1 MAPTIDERLRKMKK
15 IAIFFGA
22 AALAL
27 SARAQKTMTLAQC
40 IDYAVENNI
49 SVKRYANTVEQQ
61 RVQLS
66 TARNSRLPDLNAG
79 ASQSFNFGRGLNA
92 NNNYVNRNTQSTGLS
107 LQTSVPLLTGGR
119 IPGEIAMGR
128 LNLEAATADL
138 EHARQSL
145 AVQVAAA
152 YLQAVY
158 SAEVVKA
165 NEAQVALSRVQQER
179 LEKLLAAGKSAESEV
194 VQARSQVATDEMN
207 LTEAKGNLK
216 LAMLDLTQLLEMPS
230 PDSLQVVA
238 PEGEASAVL
247 PPLPDEIF
255 ARAEGIKPEIQA
267 EKLRLLSAEKNIGV
281 AKAAYFPTLSLG
293 AGLSSEYYKTS
304 GFKAS
309 SFSKQLSDNFNKA
322 ISLSLNI
329 PIFNRLATR
338 NAVRQAKLQRSAQAL
353 QLDEAKKTLY
363 KEIQQAYYNAVNAQ
377 AKYRSA
383 TVARDAADANFRV
396 MRGKYESGAA
406 NATELEEAKT
416 RRINSV
422 VSLLQAKYEYILRM
436 KIIAFYEGG
445 GIS

>member
-1 MAPTIDERLRKMKK
+1 MRK
-15 IAIFFGA
+15 IAIILGIA
-22 AALAL
+22 AVAA
-27 SARAQKTMTLAQC
+27 SARAQRTMTLAQC
-40 IDYAVENNI
+40 IDYAVANNI

-66 TARNSRLPDLNAG
+66 TTKNSRLPDLSAG

-92 NNNYVNRNTQSTGLS
+92 NNNYVNRNTMSTGLN

-119 IPGEIAMGR
+119 IPGEIAVGK

-165 NEAQVALSRVQQER
+165 NEAQVALSKVQEGR

-207 LTEAKGNLK
+207 LTEAKGSLK

-255 ARAEGIKPEIQA
+255 ARAEGVKPEVQA
-267 EKLRLLSAEKNIGV
+267 EKLRLQSAEKNIRV
-281 AKAAYFPTLSLG
+281 AKAALYPTLSLG
-293 AGLSSEYYKTS
+293 AGISSEYYKTS

-309 SFSKQLSDNFNKA
+309 SFSKQMSDNFNKS
-322 ISLSLNI
+322 IGLSLSI
-329 PIFNRLATR
+329 PLFNRLATR
-338 NAVRQAKLQRSAQAL
+338 NAIRQAKLQQSAQRL
-353 QLDEAKKTLY
+353 QLDETKKTLY

-377 AKYRSA
+377 AKFRSA
-383 TVARDAADANFRV
+383 VVADTAATANLRMV
-396 MRGKYESGAA
+396 TGKYESGAA

-416 RRINSV
+416 KHINAVISR
-422 VSLLQAKYEYILRM
+422 LQAKYEYILRM
-436 KIIAFYEGG
+436 KIIAFYEGDS
-445 GIS
+445 IS

>member
-1 MAPTIDERLRKMKK
+1 MRN
-15 IAIFFGA
+15 IAIILGA
-22 AALAL
+22 AAVAL
-27 SARAQKTMTLAQC
+27 SARAQRTMTLAQC
-40 IDYAVENNI
+40 IDYAVANNI

-66 TARNSRLPDLNAG
+66 TTKNSRLPDLSAG

-92 NNNYVNRNTQSTGLS
+92 NNNYVNRNTMSTGLN

-119 IPGEIAMGR
+119 IPGEIAVGK

-165 NEAQVALSRVQQER
+165 NEAQVALSKVQEER
-179 LEKLLAAGKSAESEV
+179 LGKLLAAGRSAESEV

-230 PDSLQVVA
+230 PDSLRVVA
-238 PEGEASAVL
+238 PEGEASDVL

-255 ARAEGIKPEIQA
+255 ARAEGVKPEIRA
-267 EKLRLLSAEKNIGV
+267 ERLRLLSAEKSVSV

-293 AGLSSEYYKTS
+293 AGMSSEYYKTS

-338 NAVRQAKLQRSAQAL
+338 NAVRQARLQQSAQAL
-353 QLDEAKKTLY
+353 QLDETRKTLY

-383 TVARDAADANFRV
+383 VVADTAATANLRMV
-396 MRGKYESGAA
+396 TGKYESGAA

-416 RRINSV
+416 KHINAV
-422 VSLLQAKYEYILRM
+422 VSRLQAKYEYILRM